1 MSAGKFPQTLHL
13 CHLRNR
19 YNRPV
24 SPAAA
29 SVHDGYLLACVA
41 GTVGLLLLFVG
52 RLRVHAAVGLSVAAL
67 ALGVAAGIPLE
78 KVPLLFTTGVGDMM
92 GHIAIILGMGAI
104 LGQLLASSGAAAGL
118 GNALVE
124 RCGAKGMPWALLCLG
139 LLVGVPVFFEV
150 GLVLLLPVIVDAARR
165 AGRSPIVVSLP
176 VLAGLSI
183 MHGLVPPHP
192 GALLAATVYH
202 APLGAVML
210 WGIVAGVPAA
220 ALAGPALEV
229 VLVRILR
236 WCNVSLPA
244 EPPVLGATAPTGKRE
259 AASGAGSSLKA
270 LAEEDAGRI
279 PAPAGSLRALVVILL
294 PVVLILVG
302 GWADSLAARGS
313 VPNQLLH
320 LAGYPDVAMVIAAL
334 VALVILG
341 GRVQDRAYRVR
352 GGLRRL
358 TADSFVPIA
367 GPLVILAA
375 AGGLSGVLRASGAAQ
390 AAVTVAMGA
399 HMPPLILAWAL
410 AAAVRVSM
418 GSATVAIA
426 VASGILAPLAGTM
439 GVRPEMLVLAT
450 GSGSLILSH
459 VNDSGFWLV
468 GSLFKID
475 VKTTLSTWSVLETVL
490 SVSGL
495 AFTLLLA
502 AVLR

>member
-1 MSAGKFPQTLHL
+1 M
-13 CHLRNR
+13 
-19 YNRPV
+19 

-29 SVHDGYLLACVA
+29 SPHDGYLLACVA

-52 RLRVHAAVGLSVAAL
+52 RLRVHAALGLSVAAL
-67 ALGVAAGIPLE
+67 ALGIAAGIPLE
-78 KVPLLFTTGVGDMM
+78 KVPLLFTAGAGDMM

-104 LGQLLASSGAAAGL
+104 LGQLLASSGAAAAL

-124 RCGAKGMPWALLCLG
+124 RCGANGMPWALLCLG
-139 LLVGVPVFFEV
+139 LLVGLPVFFEV

-165 AGRSPIVVSLP
+165 AGRPPIVVSLP

-183 MHGLVPPHP
+183 MHGLLPPHP
-192 GALLAATVYH
+192 GALLAANVYH
-202 APLGAVML
+202 APLSAVML

-220 ALAGPALEV
+220 VLAGPALEV
-229 VLVRILR
+229 LLVRILPH
-236 WCNVSLPA
+236 WKASLA
-244 EPPVLGATAPTGKRE
+244 AAPVAVGAA
-259 AASGAGSSLKA
+259 
-270 LAEEDAGRI
+270 
-279 PAPAGSLRALVVILL
+279 APAGQSELLAGAANPPALPAAQESGRLPPPAGAFRALIVILL

-302 GWADSLAARGS
+302 GWADNFATRGS
-313 VPNQLLH
+313 MASQVLH

-334 VALVILG
+334 LAMVILG
-341 GRVQDRAYRVR
+341 SRLQERVYRVR

-358 TADSFVPIA
+358 TADSFGPIA

-390 AAVTVAMGA
+390 AAVTFAMGA
-399 HMPPLILAWAL
+399 HMPPLLLAWAL

-475 VKTTLSTWSVLETVL
+475 VKTTLATWSVLETVL
-490 SVSGL
+490 SVAGL
-495 AFTLLLA
+495 AMTLLLA
-502 AVLR
+502 AVLK

>member
-1 MSAGKFPQTLHL
+1 M
-13 CHLRNR
+13 
-19 YNRPV
+19 

-29 SVHDGYLLACVA
+29 SAHDGYLLACVA

-67 ALGVAAGIPLE
+67 ALGVAARIPLE
-78 KVPLLFTTGVGDMM
+78 KLPLLFTAGAGDMM

-104 LGQLLASSGAAAGL
+104 LGQLLASSGAAAAL

-150 GLVLLLPVIVDAARR
+150 GLVLLLPVIADAARR

-202 APLGAVML
+202 APLSAVML

-220 ALAGPALEV
+220 VLAGPALEV
-229 VLVRILR
+229 VLYRILR

-244 EPPVLGATAPTGKRE
+244 EPPALGAMAAAPASKRE
-259 AASGAGSSLKA
+259 AASDAGSSLEA
-270 LAEEDAGRI
+270 PVEDAAGRI
-279 PAPAGSLRALVVILL
+279 PAPGGSPRALVVILL

-390 AAVTVAMGA
+390 AAVAVAMGA
-399 HMPPLILAWAL
+399 HMPPLLLAWAL
-410 AAAVRVSM
+410 AADRARLHGVGHGGHRCGLRHPRAPCRNHGRAPGDAGAGDRIGIAHPLPCERLRLLAGGLSFQDRCEDHALYVVRARD
-418 GSATVAIA
+418 GSFRCRSRLHAAAGSDTEV
-426 VASGILAPLAGTM
+426 VHSCQPLA
-439 GVRPEMLVLAT
+439 
-450 GSGSLILSH
+450 
-459 VNDSGFWLV
+459 V
-468 GSLFKID
+468 G
-475 VKTTLSTWSVLETVL
+475 
-490 SVSGL
+490 
-495 AFTLLLA
+495 
-502 AVLR
+502 

>member
-1 MSAGKFPQTLHL
+1 M
-13 CHLRNR
+13 
-19 YNRPV
+19 

-29 SVHDGYLLACVA
+29 SAHDGYLLACVA

-78 KVPLLFTTGVGDMM
+78 KVPLLFTAGAGDMM

-104 LGQLLASSGAAAGL
+104 LGQLLASSGAAAAL

-165 AGRSPIVVSLP
+165 AGRPPIVVSLP

-202 APLGAVML
+202 APLSAVML

-220 ALAGPALEV
+220 VLAGPALEV
-229 VLVRILR
+229 VLYRILR
-236 WCNVSLPA
+236 WCNISLPA
-244 EPPVLGATAPTGKRE
+244 EPPVLGAMATAPAGRRE
-259 AASGAGSSLKA
+259 AASGAGSSPA
-270 LAEEDAGRI
+270 PSVEEDAERI
-279 PAPAGSLRALVVILL
+279 PAPADSLRALVVILL

-302 GWADSLAARGS
+302 GWADSLATRGS

-334 VALVILG
+334 VSLVILG

-399 HMPPLILAWAL
+399 HMPPLLLAWAL

-439 GVRPEMLVLAT
+439 GARPEMLVLAT

-490 SVSGL
+490 SVAGL
-495 AFTLLLA
+495 AVTLLLA
-502 AVLR
+502 TVLK